1 MLTLAETKLHLRVD
15 HSEEDALIEALMT
28 TATAACADYLNM
40 DAADLV
46 VAVPAPVKS
55 AALLMVAGLYEN
67 REDVSDRQL
76 YRNDT
81 YYRLLNPYRQYRA
94 CTPVPWINASLS
106 SAARVPPTIGASRC
120 QIRGYPSSKPGHMC
134 SH

>member
-1 MLTLAETKLHLRVD
+1 
-15 HSEEDALIEALMT
+15 
-28 TATAACADYLNM
+28 M

-81 YYRLLNPYRQYRA
+81 YYRLLNPYRQY
-94 CTPVPWINASLS
+94 
-106 SAARVPPTIGASRC
+106 SA
-120 QIRGYPSSKPGHMC
+120 
-134 SH
+134 

>member
-1 MLTLAETKLHLRVD
+1 MLTLPETKLHLRVD
-15 HSEEDALIEALMT
+15 HNDEDALIEALMT

-55 AALLMVAGLYEN
+55 AALLLVAGLYEN

-81 YYRLLNPYRQYRA
+81 YYRLLNPYRQY
-94 CTPVPWINASLS
+94 
-106 SAARVPPTIGASRC
+106 SA
-120 QIRGYPSSKPGHMC
+120 
-134 SH
+134 

>member
-1 MLTLAETKLHLRVD
+1 MLTLPETKLHLRVD

-55 AALLMVAGLYEN
+55 AALLLVAGLYEN

-81 YYRLLNPYRQYRA
+81 YYRLLNPYRQY
-94 CTPVPWINASLS
+94 
-106 SAARVPPTIGASRC
+106 SA
-120 QIRGYPSSKPGHMC
+120 
-134 SH
+134 

>member
-1 MLTLAETKLHLRVD
+1 MLTLQETKLHLRVD
-15 HSEEDALIEALMT
+15 HSDEDALIAALME

-40 DAADLV
+40 PAADLV

-81 YYRLLNPYRQYRA
+81 YYRLLNPYRQY
-94 CTPVPWINASLS
+94 
-106 SAARVPPTIGASRC
+106 SA
-120 QIRGYPSSKPGHMC
+120 
-134 SH
+134 

>member
-1 MLTLAETKLHLRVD
+1 MLTLPETKLHLRVD

-81 YYRLLNPYRQYRA
+81 YYRLLNPYRQY
-94 CTPVPWINASLS
+94 
-106 SAARVPPTIGASRC
+106 SA
-120 QIRGYPSSKPGHMC
+120 
-134 SH
+134 

>member
-1 MLTLAETKLHLRVD
+1 MD
-15 HSEEDALIEALMT
+15 
-28 TATAACADYLNM
+28 TATAACADFLNM

-81 YYRLLNPYRQYRA
+81 YYRLLRFEF
-94 CTPVPWINASLS
+94 TDELK
-106 SAARVPPTIGASRC
+106 GALEYYYE
-120 QIRGYPSSKPGHMC
+120 QAGEMGFLPGVDGIRYYG
-134 SH
+134 

>member
-15 HSEEDALIEALMT
+15 HSDEDALITALMD

-40 DAADLV
+40 AAADLV

-81 YYRLLNPYRQYRA
+81 YYRLLNPYRQY
-94 CTPVPWINASLS
+94 
-106 SAARVPPTIGASRC
+106 SA
-120 QIRGYPSSKPGHMC
+120 
-134 SH
+134 

>member
-81 YYRLLNPYRQYRA
+81 YYRLLNPYRQY
-94 CTPVPWINASLS
+94 
-106 SAARVPPTIGASRC
+106 SA
-120 QIRGYPSSKPGHMC
+120 
-134 SH
+134 

>member
-1 MLTLAETKLHLRVD
+1 MLTLPETKLHLRVD
-15 HSEEDALIEALMT
+15 HSDEDALIEALMT
-28 TATAACADYLNM
+28 TATAACANFLNM

-81 YYRLLNPYRQYRA
+81 YYRLLNPYRQY
-94 CTPVPWINASLS
+94 
-106 SAARVPPTIGASRC
+106 SA
-120 QIRGYPSSKPGHMC
+120 
-134 SH
+134 

>member
-1 MLTLAETKLHLRVD
+1 MLTLPETKLHLRVD
-15 HSEEDALIEALMT
+15 HNDEDALIEALMT
-28 TATAACADYLNM
+28 TATAACADFLNM

-81 YYRLLNPYRQYRA
+81 YYRLLNPYRQY
-94 CTPVPWINASLS
+94 
-106 SAARVPPTIGASRC
+106 SA
-120 QIRGYPSSKPGHMC
+120 
-134 SH
+134 

>member
-1 MLTLAETKLHLRVD
+1 MLTLPETKLHLRVD
-15 HSEEDALIEALMT
+15 HDDEDALIEALMT

-81 YYRLLNPYRQYRA
+81 YYRLLNPYRQY
-94 CTPVPWINASLS
+94 
-106 SAARVPPTIGASRC
+106 SA
-120 QIRGYPSSKPGHMC
+120 
-134 SH
+134 

>member
-1 MLTLAETKLHLRVD
+1 LPETKLHLRVD

-55 AALLMVAGLYEN
+55 AALLLAWRTLRKIFRRV
-67 REDVSDRQL
+67 
-76 YRNDT
+76 
-81 YYRLLNPYRQYRA
+81 RA
-94 CTPVPWINASLS
+94 
-106 SAARVPPTIGASRC
+106 
-120 QIRGYPSSKPGHMC
+120 KPAI
-134 SH
+134 S

>member
-1 MLTLAETKLHLRVD
+1 MLTLPETKLHLRVD
-15 HSEEDALIEALMT
+15 HNDEDALIQSLMT

-81 YYRLLNPYRQYRA
+81 YYRLLNPYRQY
-94 CTPVPWINASLS
+94 
-106 SAARVPPTIGASRC
+106 SA
-120 QIRGYPSSKPGHMC
+120 
-134 SH
+134 

>member
-1 MLTLAETKLHLRVD
+1 MLTVPETKLHLRVD

-81 YYRLLNPYRQYRA
+81 YYRLLNPYRQY
-94 CTPVPWINASLS
+94 
-106 SAARVPPTIGASRC
+106 SA
-120 QIRGYPSSKPGHMC
+120 
-134 SH
+134 